1 MHGSEV
7 HKHIYRHV
15 HTYTPNLPYAYRNP
29 LEKTNALSISFNKSF
44 SDKLLRCCA
53 SFERV
58 CFVVMAAVV
67 IDVVVEQ

>member
-1 MHGSEV
+1 MQCWQSDV
-7 HKHIYRHV
+7 
-15 HTYTPNLPYAYRNP
+15 YTSTFTHNLPYAYRNP

-58 CFVVMAAVV
+58 CFVVMAVV
-67 IDVVVEQ
+67 DVDVVVVVEQQ